1 MEEMS
6 CHDRLIAVDTCAAL
20 RVLSISLRIVTH
32 RYVKLIRPSRYQDA
46 FRRLPKQGASPPL
59 MLSIIHTG
67 G

>member
-1 MEEMS
+1 MEETS

-20 RVLSISLRIVTH
+20 RVLRIVTH

-46 FRRLPKQGASPPL
+46 FRRLPKQGAGPPL
-59 MLSIIHTG
+59 MLSIIYTG